1 MNLVFGSDHAGFAL
15 KRFLLSKMEEQGHKC
30 VDVGAETDACAASYV
45 PAAVLAAEKIKAGEA
60 DYAVLICG
68 TGIGIS
74 IAANKEDGIRCGL
87 CNNEY
92 MARMS
97 RQHNNANAIA
107 MGARVVGTALGLSML
122 EAFLSES
129 FEDGGRHSVR
139 VNEIMDLENR
149 N

>member
-1 MNLVFGSDHAGFAL
+1 MKLVFGSDHAGFTL
-15 KRFLLSKMEEQGHKC
+15 KRFLMSKMEEQGHSC
-30 VDVGAETDACAASYV
+30 MDVGADTDACAASYV
-45 PAAVLAAEKIKAGEA
+45 PSAVKAAAVINAGEA
-60 DYAVLICG
+60 DFAVLICG

-92 MARMS
+92 MARMA

-107 MGARVVGTALGLSML
+107 MGARVVGIALAQSML
-122 EAFLSES
+122 EAFLDET

-139 VNEIMDLENR
+139 VNEIMELEKQR
-149 N
+149 

>member
-1 MNLVFGSDHAGFAL
+1 MKLVFGSDHAGFAL
-15 KRFLLSKMEEQGHKC
+15 KRFLMSKMEEQGHSC
-30 VDVGAETDACAASYV
+30 SDVGADTDACAASYV
-45 PAAVLAAEKIKAGEA
+45 PAAVHAAETVKRGEA
-60 DYAVLICG
+60 DFAVLVCG

-107 MGARVVGTALGLSML
+107 MGARVVGQALAQSML
-122 EAFLSES
+122 EAFLSEP

-139 VNEIMDLENR
+139 VNEIMELEKR
-149 N
+149 